1 MGHLLK
7 MKKKFNEEFN
17 YLKENLSMTHNIFT
31 LLLFRGINLFSS
43 LFVSCEKRT
52 AGIDYSFFMYNQ

>member
-17 YLKENLSMTHNIFT
+17 CLKENLSMTHNIF
-31 LLLFRGINLFSS
+31 
-43 LFVSCEKRT
+43 
-52 AGIDYSFFMYNQ
+52 

>member
-17 YLKENLSMTHNIFT
+17 YLKENLSMTHNIF
-31 LLLFRGINLFSS
+31 
-43 LFVSCEKRT
+43 
-52 AGIDYSFFMYNQ
+52 